1 MIHMKDDTF
10 MKHHSKLKAFISILS
25 ICIGTS
31 TLADAKHGIAMYG
44 EPDLPQDFVSLPY
57 VNTNAPQGGR
67 LIFGERGGFDSFN
80 PFILKGKAPYG
91 IKAHTFET
99 LLGRSYD
106 EPFTLYGLLAESVET
121 SETRDWVEFTLR
133 KEARF
138 SDNTPVTIED
148 VIWSYETLGTVGHP
162 RYVRSWGKVLRVE
175 KTGERSVRFY
185 SDSGDQE
192 LPLILGLRPI
202 LKKSDFDKR
211 DFATSSMKPIT
222 GSGPYVIDKYEAG
235 RFIQFKKNPNYWG
248 NDIAFNRGRH
258 NISEL
263 RYDYY
268 LDSNVIFEAFK
279 AGDISYYR
287 EGNGSKW
294 ENNYNFDRI
303 NSGKAIKSIVPHK
316 RPSGMKGLAI
326 NTRKIKFSDWRVREA
341 LIQAFDYENF
351 NEKVYGGTKI
361 RYGSFFSNSKLGMSH
376 EPASGRVKELLEEYK
391 SSLLPGAL
399 EGYSYPVSD
408 GKRNRKGLRKATQL
422 LSEAGWN
429 LDNGLLKNSD
439 GKIFEIEIMLQN
451 NASELEAI
459 SNIYVDS
466 LKRLGINVTIASLDS
481 AVFRERKKSY
491 DFDMMPNLWWL
502 SLSPGNEQKLYWG
515 PKGITEPGTRNY
527 MGAKDTAIEPLID
540 HMLTATDQSEF
551 VAAVKALDRILT
563 AGRYVV
569 PFGYDNVSRL
579 AHDSTM
585 KFPERLPMYGDWT
598 GFLPD
603 VWWVE

>member
-1 MIHMKDDTF
+1 LKDGATMKQQI
-10 MKHHSKLKAFISILS
+10 SLKAFLSILS
-25 ICIGTS
+25 FCFAGS

-57 VNTNAPQGGR
+57 VNLDAPQGGR
-67 LIFGERGGFDSFN
+67 LVFGERGSFDSFN

-91 IKAHTFET
+91 VKVHTFET

-121 SETRDWVEFTLR
+121 SKNRDWVEFTLR

-138 SDNTPVTIED
+138 SDNTPITIED
-148 VIWSYETLGTVGHP
+148 VIWSYETLGTQGHP
-162 RYVRSWGKVLRVE
+162 RYVRSWGKVSRVE

-202 LKKSDFDKR
+202 LKKSDFDNR
-211 DFATSSMKPIT
+211 DFATSSLEPIT
-222 GSGPYVIDKYEAG
+222 GSGPYIIDKFEAG
-235 RFIQFKKNPNYWG
+235 RFIQFKKNPDYWG
-248 NDIAFNRGRH
+248 NNIPFNRGLH

-279 AGDISYYR
+279 AGDTSYYR

-294 ENNYNFDRI
+294 ETNYDFDRI
-303 NSGKAIKSIVPHK
+303 NSGNAIKSIVPHK

-326 NTRKIKFSDWRVREA
+326 NTRRDKFSDWRVREA

-376 EPASGRVKELLEEYK
+376 DAANGRVKELLENYK
-391 SSLLPGAL
+391 DSLLPGTL
-399 EGYSYPVSD
+399 EGYSYPESN
-408 GKRNRKGLRKATQL
+408 GKRNRKGLKKATEL

-429 LDNGLLKNSD
+429 LENGILKNSD
-439 GKIFEIEIMLQN
+439 GKSFEIEIMLQN

-527 MGAKDTAIEPLID
+527 MGAKDPAIEPLID

-551 VAAVKALDRILT
+551 VAAVKALDRVLT

-569 PFGYDNVSRL
+569 PFGYDNISRL
-579 AHDSTM
+579 AHDSSL
-585 KFPERLPMYGDWT
+585 KFPNRLPMYGDWT

>member
-1 MIHMKDDTF
+1 MKDDTF
-10 MKHHSKLKAFISILS
+10 MKHHSKLKAFISILF

-202 LKKSDFDKR
+202 LKKSDFDNR

-326 NTRKIKFSDWRVREA
+326 NTRKNKFSDWRVREA

-391 SSLLPGAL
+391 SSLLPGAI